1 MIMNNTLLYTENDAV
16 IFGFLLIILGV
27 VFYTSNLKS
36 LFWKKFYT
44 FCPVILICYFFPSLL
59 NTTGIVSPEK
69 SDLYFVASR
78 YLLPTSLVLLTLSVD
93 LKEIS
98 KLGSKALIMFFTGTF
113 GIIIGGPIAIL
124 LVTNFFPNL
133 VSINLDELARGM
145 TTIAGSWIG
154 GGANQTAMK
163 EVFNVN
169 GELFSKMVTVD
180 VLVGNA
186 WLAVLL
192 IGVGRAV
199 SIDKFLNANSDSVES
214 VKKKIEKYN
223 LSIEKIPNLK
233 ELIYVLSIGFG
244 VTGICHLF
252 ADNIAPYLLINFPS
266 LEKYSLTSS
275 FFWLIVMSTTF
286 GVILSFTKLRELEGV
301 GASKIGSVFIYI
313 LVATIGLQM
322 NLFTVFDNPGLF
334 LIGLIW
340 ISIHVILL
348 LIVAI
353 LIKASYFFVAV
364 GSQANVGGAASAP
377 IVASAFHP
385 SLAAVGVLLAVL
397 GYAVG
402 TYGAWLCGVLMQ
414 SLI

>member
-1 MIMNNTLLYTENDAV
+1 MISNDAV
-16 IFGFLLIILGV
+16 VFGILMVVLGF

-36 LFWKKFYT
+36 SFWKKFYT
-44 FCPVILICYFFPSLL
+44 FFPVILLCYFIPSLL

-69 SDLYFVASR
+69 SNLYFVVSR

-98 KLGSKALIMFFTGTF
+98 KLGSKALIMFFTGTV
-113 GIIIGGPIAIL
+113 GIIIGGPIAIIIVKNL
-124 LVTNFFPNL
+124 FPNL
-133 VSINLDELARGM
+133 VSINPEELARGM

-163 EVFNVN
+163 EIFNVD

-192 IGVGRAV
+192 IGVGKTV
-199 SIDKFLNANSDSVES
+199 FIDKFLGADSSSVES
-214 VKKKIEKYN
+214 VKEKIEKYN
-223 LSIEKIPNLK
+223 LSIARIPDLK
-233 ELIYVLSIGFG
+233 ELIYVLTIGFG
-244 VTGICHLF
+244 ITGISHLI
-252 ADNIAPYLLINFPS
+252 ADNIAPYLLNNFPS

-275 FFWLIVMSTTF
+275 FFWLIVMATTF
-286 GVILSFTKLRELEGV
+286 GIILSFTRLRDLEGV
-301 GASKIGSVFIYI
+301 GASKIGSIFIYI

-334 LIGLIW
+334 LIGFIW
-340 ISIHVILL
+340 ISVHVILL
-348 LIVAI
+348 FIVAI
-353 LIKASYFFVAV
+353 FIKAPYFFVAV

-402 TYGAWLCGVLMQ
+402 TYAAYICGIIMQ
-414 SLI
+414 SIV

>member
-1 MIMNNTLLYTENDAV
+1 MISNDAV
-16 IFGFLLIILGV
+16 VFGILMVVLGF
-27 VFYTSNLKS
+27 VFYTSNLRS
-36 LFWKKFYT
+36 SFWKKFYT
-44 FCPVILICYFFPSLL
+44 FFPVILLCYFIPSLL

-69 SDLYFVASR
+69 SNLYFVASR

-98 KLGSKALIMFFTGTF
+98 KLGSKALIMFFTGTV
-113 GIIIGGPIAIL
+113 GIIIGGPIAIIIVKNL
-124 LVTNFFPNL
+124 FPNL
-133 VSINLDELARGM
+133 VSINPEELARGM

-163 EVFNVN
+163 EIFNVD

-192 IGVGRAV
+192 IGVGKTV
-199 SIDKFLNANSDSVES
+199 FIDKFLGADSSSVES
-214 VKKKIEKYN
+214 VKEKIEKYN
-223 LSIEKIPNLK
+223 LSIARIPDLK
-233 ELIYVLSIGFG
+233 ELIYVLTIGFG
-244 VTGICHLF
+244 ITGISHLI
-252 ADNIAPYLLINFPS
+252 ADNIAPYLLNNFPI

-275 FFWLIVMSTTF
+275 FFWLIVMATTF
-286 GVILSFTKLRELEGV
+286 GVILSFTRLRDLEGV
-301 GASKIGSVFIYI
+301 GASKIGTIFIYI

-334 LIGLIW
+334 LIGFIW
-340 ISIHVILL
+340 ISVHVILL
-348 LIVAI
+348 FIVAI
-353 LIKASYFFVAV
+353 LIKAPYFFVAV

-377 IVASAFHP
+377 VVAAAFHP

-402 TYGAWLCGVLMQ
+402 TYAAYLCGIIMQ
-414 SLI
+414 SIV

>member
-1 MIMNNTLLYTENDAV
+1 MISNDAV
-16 IFGFLLIILGV
+16 VFGILMVVLGF
-27 VFYTSNLKS
+27 VFYTSS
-36 LFWKKFYT
+36 LRSSFWKKFYT
-44 FCPVILICYFFPSLL
+44 FFPVILLCYFIPSLL

-69 SDLYFVASR
+69 SNLYFVASR

-98 KLGSKALIMFFTGTF
+98 KLGSKALIMFFTGTV
-113 GIIIGGPIAIL
+113 GIIIGGPIAIIIVKNL
-124 LVTNFFPNL
+124 FPNL
-133 VSINLDELARGM
+133 VLINPEELARGM

-163 EVFNVN
+163 EIFNVD

-192 IGVGRAV
+192 IGVGKTV
-199 SIDKFLNANSDSVES
+199 FIDKFLGADSSSVES
-214 VKKKIEKYN
+214 VKEKIEKYN
-223 LSIEKIPNLK
+223 LSIARIPDLK
-233 ELIYVLSIGFG
+233 ELIYVLTIGFG
-244 VTGICHLF
+244 ITGISHLI
-252 ADNIAPYLLINFPS
+252 ADNIAPYLLNNFPT

-275 FFWLIVMSTTF
+275 FFWLIVMATTF
-286 GVILSFTKLRELEGV
+286 GVILSFTRLRDLEGV
-301 GASKIGSVFIYI
+301 GASKIGTIFIYI

-340 ISIHVILL
+340 ISVHVILL
-348 LIVAI
+348 FIVAI
-353 LIKASYFFVAV
+353 LIKAPYFFVAV

-377 IVASAFHP
+377 VVASAFHP

-402 TYGAWLCGVLMQ
+402 TYAAYICGIIMQ
-414 SLI
+414 SIV

>member
-1 MIMNNTLLYTENDAV
+1 MISNDAV
-16 IFGFLLIILGV
+16 VFGILMVVLGF

-36 LFWKKFYT
+36 SFWKKFYT
-44 FCPVILICYFFPSLL
+44 FFPVILLCYFIPSLL

-69 SDLYFVASR
+69 SNLYFVVSR

-98 KLGSKALIMFFTGTF
+98 KLGSKALIMFFTGTV
-113 GIIIGGPIAIL
+113 GIIIGGPIAIIIVKNL
-124 LVTNFFPNL
+124 FPNL
-133 VSINLDELARGM
+133 VSINPEELARGM

-163 EVFNVN
+163 EIFNVD

-192 IGVGRAV
+192 IGVGKTV
-199 SIDKFLNANSDSVES
+199 FIDKFLGADSSSVES
-214 VKKKIEKYN
+214 VKEKIEKYN
-223 LSIEKIPNLK
+223 LSIARIPDLK
-233 ELIYVLSIGFG
+233 ELIYVLTIGFG
-244 VTGICHLF
+244 ITGISHLI
-252 ADNIAPYLLINFPS
+252 ADNIAPYLLNNFPS

-275 FFWLIVMSTTF
+275 FFWLIVMATTF
-286 GVILSFTKLRELEGV
+286 GVILSFTRLRDLEGV
-301 GASKIGSVFIYI
+301 GASKIGTIFIYI

-340 ISIHVILL
+340 ISVHVILL
-348 LIVAI
+348 FIVAI
-353 LIKASYFFVAV
+353 LIKAPYFFVAV

-377 IVASAFHP
+377 VVAAAFHP

-402 TYGAWLCGVLMQ
+402 TYAAYICGIIMQ
-414 SLI
+414 SIV

>member
-1 MIMNNTLLYTENDAV
+1 MISNDAV
-16 IFGFLLIILGV
+16 VFGILMVVLGF
-27 VFYTSNLKS
+27 VFYTSS
-36 LFWKKFYT
+36 LRSSFWKKFYT
-44 FCPVILICYFFPSLL
+44 FFPVILLCYFIPSLL

-69 SDLYFVASR
+69 SNLYFVASR

-98 KLGSKALIMFFTGTF
+98 KLGSKALIMFFTGTV
-113 GIIIGGPIAIL
+113 GIIIGGPIAIIIVKNL
-124 LVTNFFPNL
+124 FPNL
-133 VSINLDELARGM
+133 VSINPEELARGM

-163 EVFNVN
+163 EVFNVD

-192 IGVGRAV
+192 IGVGKTV
-199 SIDKFLNANSDSVES
+199 FIDKFLGADSSSVES
-214 VKKKIEKYN
+214 VKEKIEKYN
-223 LSIEKIPNLK
+223 LSIARIPDLK
-233 ELIYVLSIGFG
+233 ELIYVLTIGFG
-244 VTGICHLF
+244 ITGISHLI
-252 ADNIAPYLLINFPS
+252 ADNIAPYLLNNFPS

-275 FFWLIVMSTTF
+275 FFWLIVMATTF
-286 GVILSFTKLRELEGV
+286 GVILSFTRLRDLEGV
-301 GASKIGSVFIYI
+301 GASKIGTIFIYI

-334 LIGLIW
+334 LIGFIW
-340 ISIHVILL
+340 ISVHVILL
-348 LIVAI
+348 FIVAI
-353 LIKASYFFVAV
+353 LIKAPYFFVAV

-377 IVASAFHP
+377 VVAAAFHP

-402 TYGAWLCGVLMQ
+402 TYAAYLCGIIMQ
-414 SLI
+414 SIV

>member
-1 MIMNNTLLYTENDAV
+1 MISNDAV
-16 IFGFLLIILGV
+16 VFGILMVVLGF
-27 VFYTSNLKS
+27 VFYTSNLRS
-36 LFWKKFYT
+36 SFWKKFYT
-44 FCPVILICYFFPSLL
+44 FFPVILLCYFIPSLL

-69 SDLYFVASR
+69 SNLYFVASR

-98 KLGSKALIMFFTGTF
+98 KLGSKALIMFFTGTV
-113 GIIIGGPIAIL
+113 GIIIGGPIAIIIVKNL
-124 LVTNFFPNL
+124 FPNL
-133 VSINLDELARGM
+133 VSINPEELARGM

-163 EVFNVN
+163 EVFNVD

-192 IGVGRAV
+192 IGVGKTV
-199 SIDKFLNANSDSVES
+199 FIDKFLGADSSSVES
-214 VKKKIEKYN
+214 VKEKIEKYN
-223 LSIEKIPNLK
+223 LSIARIPDLK
-233 ELIYVLSIGFG
+233 ELIYVLTIGFG
-244 VTGICHLF
+244 ITGISHLI
-252 ADNIAPYLLINFPS
+252 ADNIAPYLLNNFPI

-275 FFWLIVMSTTF
+275 FFWLIVMATTF
-286 GVILSFTKLRELEGV
+286 GIILSFTRLRDLEGV
-301 GASKIGSVFIYI
+301 GASKIGSIFIYI

-340 ISIHVILL
+340 ISVHVILL
-348 LIVAI
+348 FIVAI
-353 LIKASYFFVAV
+353 FIKAPYFFVAV

-377 IVASAFHP
+377 VVASAFHP
-385 SLAAVGVLLAVL
+385 SLAAVGVLLSVL

-402 TYGAWLCGVLMQ
+402 TYAAYLCGIIMQ
-414 SLI
+414 SIV

>member
-1 MIMNNTLLYTENDAV
+1 MISNDAV
-16 IFGFLLIILGV
+16 VFGILMVVLGF
-27 VFYTSNLKS
+27 VFYTSNLRS
-36 LFWKKFYT
+36 SFWKKFYT
-44 FCPVILICYFFPSLL
+44 FFPVILLCYFIPSLL

-69 SDLYFVASR
+69 SNLYFVASR

-98 KLGSKALIMFFTGTF
+98 KLGSKALIMFFTGTV
-113 GIIIGGPIAIL
+113 GIIIGGPIAIIIVKNL
-124 LVTNFFPNL
+124 FPNL
-133 VSINLDELARGM
+133 VLINPEELARGM

-163 EVFNVN
+163 EVFNVD

-192 IGVGRAV
+192 IGVGKTV
-199 SIDKFLNANSDSVES
+199 FIDKFLGADSSSVES
-214 VKKKIEKYN
+214 VKEKIEKYN
-223 LSIEKIPNLK
+223 LSIARIPDLK
-233 ELIYVLSIGFG
+233 ELIYVLTIGFG
-244 VTGICHLF
+244 ITGISHLI
-252 ADNIAPYLLINFPS
+252 ADNIAPYLLNNFPT

-275 FFWLIVMSTTF
+275 FFWLIVMATTF
-286 GVILSFTKLRELEGV
+286 GIVLSFTRLRDLEGV
-301 GASKIGSVFIYI
+301 GASKIGSIFIYI

-334 LIGLIW
+334 VIGLIW
-340 ISIHVILL
+340 ISVHVILL
-348 LIVAI
+348 FIVAI
-353 LIKASYFFVAV
+353 LIKAPYFFVAV

-377 IVASAFHP
+377 VVASAFHP

-402 TYGAWLCGVLMQ
+402 TYAAYICGIIMQ
-414 SLI
+414 SIV

>member
-1 MIMNNTLLYTENDAV
+1 MISNDAV
-16 IFGFLLIILGV
+16 VFGILMVVLGF
-27 VFYTSNLKS
+27 VFYTSS
-36 LFWKKFYT
+36 LRSSFWKKFYT
-44 FCPVILICYFFPSLL
+44 FFPVILLCYFIPSLL

-69 SDLYFVASR
+69 SNLYFVASR

-98 KLGSKALIMFFTGTF
+98 KLGSKALIMFFTGTV
-113 GIIIGGPIAIL
+113 GIIIGGPIAIIIVKNL
-124 LVTNFFPNL
+124 FPNL
-133 VSINLDELARGM
+133 VSINPEELARGM

-163 EVFNVN
+163 EVFNVD

-192 IGVGRAV
+192 IGVGKTV
-199 SIDKFLNANSDSVES
+199 FIDKFLGADSSSVES
-214 VKKKIEKYN
+214 VKEKIEKYN
-223 LSIEKIPNLK
+223 LSIARIPDLK
-233 ELIYVLSIGFG
+233 ELIYVLTIGFG
-244 VTGICHLF
+244 ITGISHLI
-252 ADNIAPYLLINFPS
+252 ADNIAPYLLNNFPTF
-266 LEKYSLTSS
+266 EKYSLTSS
-275 FFWLIVMSTTF
+275 FFWLIVMATTF
-286 GVILSFTKLRELEGV
+286 GVILSFTRLRDLEGV
-301 GASKIGSVFIYI
+301 GASKIGTIFIYI

-334 LIGLIW
+334 LIGFIW
-340 ISIHVILL
+340 ISVHVILL
-348 LIVAI
+348 FIVAI
-353 LIKASYFFVAV
+353 LIKAPYFFVAV

-377 IVASAFHP
+377 VVAAAFHP

-402 TYGAWLCGVLMQ
+402 TYAAYLCGIIMQ
-414 SLI
+414 SIV

>member
-1 MIMNNTLLYTENDAV
+1 MISNDAV
-16 IFGFLLIILGV
+16 VFGILMVVLGF

-36 LFWKKFYT
+36 SFWKKFYT
-44 FCPVILICYFFPSLL
+44 FFPVILLCYFIPSLL

-69 SDLYFVASR
+69 SNLYFVASR

-98 KLGSKALIMFFTGTF
+98 KLGSKALIMFFTGTV
-113 GIIIGGPIAIL
+113 GIIIGGPIAIIIVKNL
-124 LVTNFFPNL
+124 FPNL
-133 VSINLDELARGM
+133 VSINPEELARGM

-163 EVFNVN
+163 EVFNVD

-192 IGVGRAV
+192 IGVGKTV
-199 SIDKFLNANSDSVES
+199 FIDKFLGADSSSVES
-214 VKKKIEKYN
+214 VKEKIEKYN
-223 LSIEKIPNLK
+223 LSIARIPDLK
-233 ELIYVLSIGFG
+233 ELIYVLTIGFG
-244 VTGICHLF
+244 ITGISHLI
-252 ADNIAPYLLINFPS
+252 ADNIAPYLLNNFPS

-275 FFWLIVMSTTF
+275 FFWLIVMATTF
-286 GVILSFTKLRELEGV
+286 GIILSFTRLRDLEGV
-301 GASKIGSVFIYI
+301 GASKIGSIFIYI

-340 ISIHVILL
+340 ISVHVILL
-348 LIVAI
+348 FIVAI
-353 LIKASYFFVAV
+353 LIKAPYFFVAV

-377 IVASAFHP
+377 VVAAAFHP

-402 TYGAWLCGVLMQ
+402 TYAAYICGIIMQ
-414 SLI
+414 AIV

>member
-1 MIMNNTLLYTENDAV
+1 MISNDAV
-16 IFGFLLIILGV
+16 VFGILMVVLGF

-36 LFWKKFYT
+36 SFWKKFYT
-44 FCPVILICYFFPSLL
+44 FFPVILLCYFIPSLL

-69 SDLYFVASR
+69 SNLYFVASR

-98 KLGSKALIMFFTGTF
+98 KLGSKALIMFFTGTV
-113 GIIIGGPIAIL
+113 GIIIGGPIAIIIVKNL
-124 LVTNFFPNL
+124 FPNL
-133 VSINLDELARGM
+133 VSINPEELARGM

-163 EVFNVN
+163 EVFNVD

-192 IGVGRAV
+192 IGVGKTV
-199 SIDKFLNANSDSVES
+199 FIDKFLGADSSSVES
-214 VKKKIEKYN
+214 VKEKIEKYN
-223 LSIEKIPNLK
+223 LSIARIPDLK
-233 ELIYVLSIGFG
+233 ELIYVLTIGFG
-244 VTGICHLF
+244 ITGISHLI
-252 ADNIAPYLLINFPS
+252 ADNIAPYLLNNFPTF
-266 LEKYSLTSS
+266 EKYSLTSS
-275 FFWLIVMSTTF
+275 FFWLIVIATTF
-286 GVILSFTKLRELEGV
+286 GIILSFTRLRDLEGV
-301 GASKIGSVFIYI
+301 GASKIGTIFIYI

-334 LIGLIW
+334 LIGFIW
-340 ISIHVILL
+340 ISVHVILL
-348 LIVAI
+348 FVVAI
-353 LIKASYFFVAV
+353 FIKAPYFFVAV

-377 IVASAFHP
+377 VVASAFHP

-402 TYGAWLCGVLMQ
+402 TYAAYICGIIMQ
-414 SLI
+414 SIV

>member
-1 MIMNNTLLYTENDAV
+1 MISNDAV
-16 IFGFLLIILGV
+16 VFGILMVVLGF

-36 LFWKKFYT
+36 SFWKKFYT
-44 FCPVILICYFFPSLL
+44 FFPVILLCYFIPSLL

-69 SDLYFVASR
+69 SNLYFVASR

-98 KLGSKALIMFFTGTF
+98 KLGSKALIMFFTGTV
-113 GIIIGGPIAIL
+113 GIIIGGPIAIIIVKNL
-124 LVTNFFPNL
+124 FPNL
-133 VSINLDELARGM
+133 VLINPEELARGM

-163 EVFNVN
+163 EVFNVD

-192 IGVGRAV
+192 IGVGKTV
-199 SIDKFLNANSDSVES
+199 FIDKFLGADSSSVES
-214 VKKKIEKYN
+214 VKEKIEKYN
-223 LSIEKIPNLK
+223 LSIARIPDLK
-233 ELIYVLSIGFG
+233 ELIYVLTIGFG
-244 VTGICHLF
+244 ITGISHLI
-252 ADNIAPYLLINFPS
+252 ADNIAPYLLNNFPI

-275 FFWLIVMSTTF
+275 FFWLIVMATTF
-286 GVILSFTKLRELEGV
+286 GIIFSFTRLRDLEGV
-301 GASKIGSVFIYI
+301 GASKIGTIFIYI

-340 ISIHVILL
+340 ISVHVILL
-348 LIVAI
+348 FIVAI
-353 LIKASYFFVAV
+353 LIKAPYFFVAV

-377 IVASAFHP
+377 VVAAAFHP

-402 TYGAWLCGVLMQ
+402 TYAAYICGIIMQ
-414 SLI
+414 AIV

>member
-1 MIMNNTLLYTENDAV
+1 MISNDAV
-16 IFGFLLIILGV
+16 VFGILMVVLGF

-36 LFWKKFYT
+36 SFWKKFYT
-44 FCPVILICYFFPSLL
+44 FFPVILLCYFIPSLL

-69 SDLYFVASR
+69 SNLYFVASR

-98 KLGSKALIMFFTGTF
+98 KLGSKALIMFFTGTV
-113 GIIIGGPIAIL
+113 GIIIGGPIAIIIVKNL
-124 LVTNFFPNL
+124 FPNL
-133 VSINLDELARGM
+133 VLINPEELARGM

-163 EVFNVN
+163 EIFNVD

-192 IGVGRAV
+192 IGVGKTV
-199 SIDKFLNANSDSVES
+199 FIDKFLGADSSSVES
-214 VKKKIEKYN
+214 VKEKIEKYN
-223 LSIEKIPNLK
+223 LSIARIPDLK
-233 ELIYVLSIGFG
+233 ELIYVLTIGFG
-244 VTGICHLF
+244 ITGISHLI
-252 ADNIAPYLLINFPS
+252 ADNIAPYLLNNFPS

-275 FFWLIVMSTTF
+275 FFWLIVMATTF
-286 GVILSFTKLRELEGV
+286 GIILSFTRLRDLEGV
-301 GASKIGSVFIYI
+301 GASKIGSIFIYI

-340 ISIHVILL
+340 ISVHVILL
-348 LIVAI
+348 FIVAI
-353 LIKASYFFVAV
+353 LIKAPYFFVAV

-377 IVASAFHP
+377 VVAAAFHP

-402 TYGAWLCGVLMQ
+402 TYAAYICGIIMQ
-414 SLI
+414 SIV

>member
-1 MIMNNTLLYTENDAV
+1 MISNDAV
-16 IFGFLLIILGV
+16 VFGILMVVLGF
-27 VFYTSNLKS
+27 VFYTSNLRS
-36 LFWKKFYT
+36 SFWKKFYT
-44 FCPVILICYFFPSLL
+44 FFPVILLCYFIPSLL
-59 NTTGIVSPEK
+59 NTMGIVSPEK
-69 SDLYFVASR
+69 SNLYFVASR

-98 KLGSKALIMFFTGTF
+98 KLGSKALIMFFTGTV
-113 GIIIGGPIAIL
+113 GIIIGGPIAIIIVKNL
-124 LVTNFFPNL
+124 FPNL
-133 VSINLDELARGM
+133 VLINPEELARGM

-163 EVFNVN
+163 EVFNVD

-192 IGVGRAV
+192 IGVGKTV
-199 SIDKFLNANSDSVES
+199 FIDKFLGADSSSVES
-214 VKKKIEKYN
+214 VKEKIEKYN
-223 LSIEKIPNLK
+223 LSIARIPDLK
-233 ELIYVLSIGFG
+233 ELIYVLTIGFG
-244 VTGICHLF
+244 ITGISHLI
-252 ADNIAPYLLINFPS
+252 ADNIAPYLLNNFPT

-275 FFWLIVMSTTF
+275 FFWLIVMATTF
-286 GVILSFTKLRELEGV
+286 GIVLSFTRLRDLEGV
-301 GASKIGSVFIYI
+301 GASKIGSIFIYI

-334 LIGLIW
+334 VIGLIW
-340 ISIHVILL
+340 ISVHVILL
-348 LIVAI
+348 FIVAI
-353 LIKASYFFVAV
+353 LIKAPYFFVAV

-377 IVASAFHP
+377 VVASAFHP

-402 TYGAWLCGVLMQ
+402 TYAAYICGIIMQ
-414 SLI
+414 SIV

>member
-1 MIMNNTLLYTENDAV
+1 MISNDAV
-16 IFGFLLIILGV
+16 VFGILMVVLGF
-27 VFYTSNLKS
+27 VFYTSNLRS
-36 LFWKKFYT
+36 SFWKKFYT
-44 FCPVILICYFFPSLL
+44 FFPVILLCYFIPSLL

-69 SDLYFVASR
+69 SNLYFVVSR

-98 KLGSKALIMFFTGTF
+98 KLGSKALIMFFTGTV
-113 GIIIGGPIAIL
+113 GIIIGGPIAIIIVKNL
-124 LVTNFFPNL
+124 FPNL
-133 VSINLDELARGM
+133 VSINPEELARGM

-163 EVFNVN
+163 EVFNVD

-192 IGVGRAV
+192 IGVGKTV
-199 SIDKFLNANSDSVES
+199 FIDKFLGADSSSVES
-214 VKKKIEKYN
+214 VKEKIEKYN
-223 LSIEKIPNLK
+223 LSIARIPDLK
-233 ELIYVLSIGFG
+233 ELIYVLTIGFG
-244 VTGICHLF
+244 ITGISHLI
-252 ADNIAPYLLINFPS
+252 ADNIAPYLLNNFPS

-275 FFWLIVMSTTF
+275 FFWLIVMATTF
-286 GVILSFTKLRELEGV
+286 GVILSFTRLRDLEGV
-301 GASKIGSVFIYI
+301 GASKIGTIFIYI

-334 LIGLIW
+334 LIGFIW
-340 ISIHVILL
+340 ISVHVILL
-348 LIVAI
+348 FIVAI
-353 LIKASYFFVAV
+353 LIKAPYFFVAV

-402 TYGAWLCGVLMQ
+402 TYAAYICGIIMQ
-414 SLI
+414 SIV

>member
-1 MIMNNTLLYTENDAV
+1 MISNDAV
-16 IFGFLLIILGV
+16 VFGILMVVLGF

-36 LFWKKFYT
+36 SFWKKFYT
-44 FCPVILICYFFPSLL
+44 FFPVILLCYFIPSLL

-69 SDLYFVASR
+69 SNLYFVVSR

-98 KLGSKALIMFFTGTF
+98 KLGSKALIMFFTGTV
-113 GIIIGGPIAIL
+113 GIIIGGPIAIIIVKNL
-124 LVTNFFPNL
+124 FPNL
-133 VSINLDELARGM
+133 VSINPEELARGM

-163 EVFNVN
+163 EIFNVD

-192 IGVGRAV
+192 IGVGKTV
-199 SIDKFLNANSDSVES
+199 FIDKFLGADSSSVES
-214 VKKKIEKYN
+214 VKEKIEKYN
-223 LSIEKIPNLK
+223 LSIARIPDLK
-233 ELIYVLSIGFG
+233 ELIYVLTIGFG
-244 VTGICHLF
+244 ITGISHLI
-252 ADNIAPYLLINFPS
+252 ADNIAPYLLNNFPS

-275 FFWLIVMSTTF
+275 FFWLIVMATTF
-286 GVILSFTKLRELEGV
+286 GVILSFTRLRDLEGV
-301 GASKIGSVFIYI
+301 GASKIGTIFIYI

-334 LIGLIW
+334 LIGFIW
-340 ISIHVILL
+340 ISVHVILL
-348 LIVAI
+348 FIVAI
-353 LIKASYFFVAV
+353 LIKAPYFFVAV

-402 TYGAWLCGVLMQ
+402 TYAAYICGIIMQ
-414 SLI
+414 SIV

>member
-1 MIMNNTLLYTENDAV
+1 MKNSYIIIENDAAL
-16 IFGFLLIILGV
+16 FGILLIILGII
-27 VFYTSNLKS
+27 FYTSNIKTT
-36 LFWKKFYT
+36 FWKKFYT
-44 FCPVILICYFFPSLL
+44 FFPVILMCYFIPSLL
-59 NTTGIVSPEK
+59 NTIGVVSPEK
-69 SDLYFVASR
+69 SNLYFVASR

-98 KLGSKALIMFFTGTF
+98 KLGSKALIMFFTGTL

-124 LVTNFFPNL
+124 LVINFFPSL
-133 VSINLDELARGM
+133 VTISPEELARGM
-145 TTIAGSWIG
+145 STIAGSWIG

-163 EVFNVN
+163 EVFNVD
-169 GELFSKMVTVD
+169 GDLFSKMVTVD

-186 WLAVLL
+186 LLALLL

-199 SIDKFLNANSDSVES
+199 SIDKFLNANSDSVEK

-223 LSIEKIPNLK
+223 MSIARIPNLT
-233 ELIYVLSIGFG
+233 ELIYILSIGFG
-244 VTGICHLF
+244 VTGLCHLI
-252 ADNIAPYLLINFPS
+252 ADSLAPFILTNFPN
-266 LEKYSLTSS
+266 LQKYSLTST

-286 GVILSFTKLRELEGV
+286 GVILSFSKLRNLEGA

-322 NLFTVFDNPGLF
+322 NLFTIFDNPGLF
-334 LIGLIW
+334 VIGLIW
-340 ISIHVILL
+340 ISIHILL
-348 LIVAI
+348 LITVAI
-353 LIKASYFFVAV
+353 LIKAPFFFVAV

-377 IVASAFHP
+377 VVASAFHP

-402 TYGAWLCGVLMQ
+402 TYGAWLCGILMQ
-414 SLI
+414 SII

>member
-1 MIMNNTLLYTENDAV
+1 MISNDAV
-16 IFGFLLIILGV
+16 VFGILMVVLGF
-27 VFYTSNLKS
+27 VFYTSNLRS
-36 LFWKKFYT
+36 SFWKKFYT
-44 FCPVILICYFFPSLL
+44 FFPVILLCYFIPSLL

-69 SDLYFVASR
+69 SNLYFVASR

-98 KLGSKALIMFFTGTF
+98 KLGSKALIMFFTGTV
-113 GIIIGGPIAIL
+113 GIIIGGPIAIIIVKNL
-124 LVTNFFPNL
+124 FPNL
-133 VSINLDELARGM
+133 VLINPEELARGM

-163 EVFNVN
+163 EIFNVD

-192 IGVGRAV
+192 IGVGKTV
-199 SIDKFLNANSDSVES
+199 FIDKFLGADSSSVES
-214 VKKKIEKYN
+214 VKEKIEKYN
-223 LSIEKIPNLK
+223 LSIARIPDLK
-233 ELIYVLSIGFG
+233 ELIYVLTIGFG
-244 VTGICHLF
+244 ITGISHLI
-252 ADNIAPYLLINFPS
+252 ADNIAPYLLNNFPS

-275 FFWLIVMSTTF
+275 FFWLIVMATTF
-286 GVILSFTKLRELEGV
+286 GVILSFTRLRDLEGV
-301 GASKIGSVFIYI
+301 GASKIGTIFIYI

-340 ISIHVILL
+340 ISVHVILL
-348 LIVAI
+348 FIVAI
-353 LIKASYFFVAV
+353 LIKAPYFFVAV

-377 IVASAFHP
+377 VVAAAFHP

-402 TYGAWLCGVLMQ
+402 TYAAYLCGIIMQ
-414 SLI
+414 SIV

>member
-1 MIMNNTLLYTENDAV
+1 MISNDAV
-16 IFGFLLIILGV
+16 VFGILMVVLGF

-36 LFWKKFYT
+36 SFWKKFYT
-44 FCPVILICYFFPSLL
+44 FFPVILLCYFIPSLL

-69 SDLYFVASR
+69 SNLYFVASR

-98 KLGSKALIMFFTGTF
+98 KLGSKALIMFFTGTV
-113 GIIIGGPIAIL
+113 GIIIGGPIAIIIVKNL
-124 LVTNFFPNL
+124 FPNL
-133 VSINLDELARGM
+133 VSINPEELARGM

-163 EVFNVN
+163 EIFNVD

-192 IGVGRAV
+192 IGVGKTV
-199 SIDKFLNANSDSVES
+199 FIDKFLGADSSSVES
-214 VKKKIEKYN
+214 VKEKIEKYN
-223 LSIEKIPNLK
+223 LSIARIPDLK
-233 ELIYVLSIGFG
+233 ELIYVLTIGFG
-244 VTGICHLF
+244 ITGISHLI
-252 ADNIAPYLLINFPS
+252 ADNIAPYLLNNFPS

-275 FFWLIVMSTTF
+275 FFWLIVMATTF
-286 GVILSFTKLRELEGV
+286 GVILSFTRLRDLEGV
-301 GASKIGSVFIYI
+301 GASKIGTIFIYI

-340 ISIHVILL
+340 ISVHVILL
-348 LIVAI
+348 FIVAI
-353 LIKASYFFVAV
+353 LIKAPYFFVAV

-377 IVASAFHP
+377 VVAAAFHP

-402 TYGAWLCGVLMQ
+402 TYAAYLCGIIMQ
-414 SLI
+414 SIV

>member
-1 MIMNNTLLYTENDAV
+1 MISNDAV
-16 IFGFLLIILGV
+16 VFGILMVVLGF

-36 LFWKKFYT
+36 SFWKKFYT
-44 FCPVILICYFFPSLL
+44 FFPVILLCYFIPSLL

-69 SDLYFVASR
+69 SNLYFVASR

-98 KLGSKALIMFFTGTF
+98 KLGSKALIMFFTGTV
-113 GIIIGGPIAIL
+113 GIIIGGPIAIIIVKNL
-124 LVTNFFPNL
+124 FPNL
-133 VSINLDELARGM
+133 VSINPEELARGM

-163 EVFNVN
+163 EVFNVD

-180 VLVGNA
+180 ILVGNA

-192 IGVGRAV
+192 IGVGKTV
-199 SIDKFLNANSDSVES
+199 FIDKFLGADSSSIES
-214 VKKKIEKYN
+214 VKEKIEKYN
-223 LSIEKIPNLK
+223 LSIARIPDLK
-233 ELIYVLSIGFG
+233 ELIYVLTIGFG
-244 VTGICHLF
+244 ITGISHLI
-252 ADNIAPYLLINFPS
+252 ADNIAPYLLNNFPI
-266 LEKYSLTSS
+266 LDKYSLTSS
-275 FFWLIVMSTTF
+275 FFWLIVMATTF
-286 GVILSFTKLRELEGV
+286 GIILSFTRLRDLEGA
-301 GASKIGSVFIYI
+301 GASKIGTIFIYI

-340 ISIHVILL
+340 ISVHVILL
-348 LIVAI
+348 FIVAI
-353 LIKASYFFVAV
+353 LIKAPYFFVAV
-364 GSQANVGGAASAP
+364 GSQANIGGAASAP
-377 IVASAFHP
+377 VVAAAFHP

-402 TYGAWLCGVLMQ
+402 TYAAYICGIIMQ
-414 SLI
+414 SIV

>member
-1 MIMNNTLLYTENDAV
+1 MGSSSY
-16 IFGFLLIILGV
+16 IF
-27 VFYTSNLKS
+27 
-36 LFWKKFYT
+36 
-44 FCPVILICYFFPSLL
+44 PVILLCYFIPSLL

-69 SDLYFVASR
+69 SNLYFVASR

-98 KLGSKALIMFFTGTF
+98 KLGSKALIMFFTGTV
-113 GIIIGGPIAIL
+113 GIIIGGPIAIIIVKNL
-124 LVTNFFPNL
+124 FPNL
-133 VSINLDELARGM
+133 ISINPEELARGM

-163 EVFNVN
+163 EVFNVD

-180 VLVGNA
+180 ILVGNA

-192 IGVGRAV
+192 IGVGKTV
-199 SIDKFLNANSDSVES
+199 FIDKFLGADSSSVES
-214 VKKKIEKYN
+214 VKEKIEKYN
-223 LSIEKIPNLK
+223 LSIARIPDLK
-233 ELIYVLSIGFG
+233 ELIYVLTIGFG
-244 VTGICHLF
+244 ITGISHLI
-252 ADNIAPYLLINFPS
+252 ADNIAPYLLNNFPI
-266 LEKYSLTSS
+266 LDKYSLTSS
-275 FFWLIVMSTTF
+275 FFWLIVMATTF
-286 GVILSFTKLRELEGV
+286 GIILSFTRLRDLEGA
-301 GASKIGSVFIYI
+301 GASKIGTIFIYI

-340 ISIHVILL
+340 ISVHVILL
-348 LIVAI
+348 FIVAI
-353 LIKASYFFVAV
+353 LIKAPYFFVAV

-377 IVASAFHP
+377 VVAAAFHP

-402 TYGAWLCGVLMQ
+402 TYAAYICGIIMQ
-414 SLI
+414 SIV

>member
-1 MIMNNTLLYTENDAV
+1 MISNDAV
-16 IFGFLLIILGV
+16 VFGILMVVLGF
-27 VFYTSNLKS
+27 VFYTSS
-36 LFWKKFYT
+36 LRSSFWKKFYT
-44 FCPVILICYFFPSLL
+44 FFPVILLCYFIPSLL

-69 SDLYFVASR
+69 SNLYFVASR

-98 KLGSKALIMFFTGTF
+98 KLGSKALIMFFTGTV
-113 GIIIGGPIAIL
+113 GIIIGGPIAIIIVKNL
-124 LVTNFFPNL
+124 FPNL
-133 VSINLDELARGM
+133 VSINPEELARGM

-163 EVFNVN
+163 EVFNVD

-192 IGVGRAV
+192 IGVGKTV
-199 SIDKFLNANSDSVES
+199 FIDKFLGADSSSIES
-214 VKKKIEKYN
+214 VKEKIEKYN
-223 LSIEKIPNLK
+223 LSIARIPDLK
-233 ELIYVLSIGFG
+233 ELIYVLTIGFG
-244 VTGICHLF
+244 ITGISHLI
-252 ADNIAPYLLINFPS
+252 ADNIAPYLLNNFPTF
-266 LEKYSLTSS
+266 EKYSLTSS
-275 FFWLIVMSTTF
+275 FFWLIVMATTF
-286 GVILSFTKLRELEGV
+286 GVILSFTRLRDLEGV
-301 GASKIGSVFIYI
+301 GASKIGTIFIYI

-334 LIGLIW
+334 LIGFIW
-340 ISIHVILL
+340 ISVHVILL
-348 LIVAI
+348 FIVAI
-353 LIKASYFFVAV
+353 LIKAPYFFVAV

-377 IVASAFHP
+377 VVAAAFHP

-402 TYGAWLCGVLMQ
+402 TYAAYLCGIIMQ
-414 SLI
+414 SIV

>member
-1 MIMNNTLLYTENDAV
+1 MISNDAV
-16 IFGFLLIILGV
+16 VFGILMVVLGF

-36 LFWKKFYT
+36 SFWKKFYT
-44 FCPVILICYFFPSLL
+44 FFPVILLCYFIPSLL

-69 SDLYFVASR
+69 SNLYFVVSR

-98 KLGSKALIMFFTGTF
+98 KLGSKALIMFFTGTV
-113 GIIIGGPIAIL
+113 GIIIGGPIAIIIVKNL
-124 LVTNFFPNL
+124 FPNL
-133 VSINLDELARGM
+133 VSINPEELARGM

-163 EVFNVN
+163 EVFNVD

-192 IGVGRAV
+192 IGVGKTV
-199 SIDKFLNANSDSVES
+199 FIDKFLGADSSSVES
-214 VKKKIEKYN
+214 VKEKIEKYN
-223 LSIEKIPNLK
+223 LSIARIPDLK
-233 ELIYVLSIGFG
+233 ELIYVLTIGFG
-244 VTGICHLF
+244 ITGISHLI
-252 ADNIAPYLLINFPS
+252 ADNIAPYLLNNFPS

-275 FFWLIVMSTTF
+275 FFWLIVMATTF
-286 GVILSFTKLRELEGV
+286 GVILSFTRLRDLEGV
-301 GASKIGSVFIYI
+301 GASKIGTIFIYI

-340 ISIHVILL
+340 ISVHVILL
-348 LIVAI
+348 FIVAI
-353 LIKASYFFVAV
+353 LIKAPYFFVAV

-377 IVASAFHP
+377 VVAAAFHP

-402 TYGAWLCGVLMQ
+402 TYAAYICGIIMQ
-414 SLI
+414 SIV

>member
-1 MIMNNTLLYTENDAV
+1 MNNSMLHIENDAV
-16 IFGFLLIILGV
+16 IFGFLLIILGL
-27 VFYTSNLKS
+27 VFYTSSLKTS
-36 LFWKKFYT
+36 FWKKFYT
-44 FCPVILICYFFPSLL
+44 FFPVILICYFIPSLL

-69 SDLYFVASR
+69 SNLYFVASR

-124 LVTNFFPNL
+124 LVINFFPNL
-133 VSINLDELARGM
+133 VTINPDELARGM

-163 EVFNVN
+163 EVFNVD

-192 IGVGRAV
+192 IGVGKAV

-214 VKKKIEKYN
+214 VKKKIERYN
-223 LSIEKIPNLK
+223 LSIARIPNLQ

-252 ADNIAPYLLINFPS
+252 ADNIAPYLLTNFPN
-266 LEKYSLTSS
+266 LEKYSLTST
-275 FFWLIVMSTTF
+275 FFWLIVIATTF
-286 GVILSFTKLRELEGV
+286 GIILSFTKLRDLEGV

-322 NLFTVFDNPGLF
+322 DLFTVFDNPGLF

-340 ISIHVILL
+340 ILVHVILL
-348 LIVAI
+348 FIVAV
-353 LIKASYFFVAV
+353 LIKAPYFFVAV

-377 IVASAFHP
+377 VVASAFHP

-402 TYGAWLCGVLMQ
+402 TYGAWLSGIIMQ
-414 SLI
+414 SLV